1 MDLDGEGAVI
11 CGTQSY
17 NGESP
22 TSDDVFQHV
31 KSCKEKGKTWW
42 WQCVRVVL
50 VSLRGTLKLS
60 ASYSASAAT
69 HSFSPSNPSNACK
82 THLKSRNC
90 SGYREGVKNGLIFV
104 EEQPAAAEAGP
115 SSSTMQPSS
124 SNKRQALG
132 LNQQRLDNLKAGK
145 EKSIKHLGLF
155 PSTKACHSTSST
167 TAAAGT
173 HVVSYEGCRGV
184 LD

>member
-1 MDLDGEGAVI
+1 M
-11 CGTQSY
+11 
-17 NGESP
+17 
-22 TSDDVFQHV
+22 
-31 KSCKEKGKTWW
+31 
-42 WQCVRVVL
+42 RVVL
-50 VSLRGTLKLS
+50 VSLRGTLKSS

-90 SGYREGVKNGLIFV
+90 SGYREGEKNGLIPV

-132 LNQQRLDNLKAGK
+132 LSQQRLDDLKAGK
-145 EKSIKHLGLF
+145 EKSIENLGLF
-155 PSTKACHSTSST
+155 FFNNSVPLHIINNSGSGHAC
-167 TAAAGT
+167 GI
-173 HVVSYEGCRGV
+173 V
-184 LD
+184 

>member
-1 MDLDGEGAVI
+1 MSSSTSRAAKREVKPGGGRVCNARGAVFLKGDSEVI
-11 CGTQSY
+11 
-17 NGESP
+17 
-22 TSDDVFQHV
+22 FQL
-31 KSCKEKGKTWW
+31 
-42 WQCVRVVL
+42 QCECCDTFL
-50 VSLRGTLKLS
+50 
-60 ASYSASAAT
+60 
-69 HSFSPSNPSNACK
+69 SPSNPSNACK

-90 SGYREGVKNGLIFV
+90 SGYREGVKNGLIPV

-132 LNQQRLDNLKAGK
+132 FSQQRLDDLKAGK
-145 EKSIKHLGLF
+145 EKSIEHLGLF
-155 PSTKACHSTSST
+155 SSTAACHSTSST

-173 HVVSYEGCRGV
+173 YVGSYEECRGV

>member
-50 VSLRGTLKLS
+50 VSLRGTLKSS

-90 SGYREGVKNGLIFV
+90 SGYGEGVKIGLSF
-104 EEQPAAAEAGP
+104 
-115 SSSTMQPSS
+115 
-124 SNKRQALG
+124 L
-132 LNQQRLDNLKAGK
+132 
-145 EKSIKHLGLF
+145 
-155 PSTKACHSTSST
+155 
-167 TAAAGT
+167 
-173 HVVSYEGCRGV
+173 
-184 LD
+184 